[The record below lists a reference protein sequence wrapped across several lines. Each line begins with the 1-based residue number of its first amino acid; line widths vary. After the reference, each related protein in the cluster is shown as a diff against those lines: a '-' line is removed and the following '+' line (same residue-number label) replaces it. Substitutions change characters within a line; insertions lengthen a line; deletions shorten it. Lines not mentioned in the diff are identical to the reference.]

1 MLYVNNLFYF
11 QPLIR
16 IINKLQKGI
25 MKKSNYLLLLI
36 SLLFIGSINAQTGVR
51 FGLKAGYS
59 MGTQYGIKPA
69 DDIYTVTTDI
79 RNGFAGG
86 LLIYFPITE
95 SVGIQQ
101 ELLYAMKG
109 SRQNVTISQ
118 PFSINTVSEY
128 NLNYFEMP
136 MLVKYQF
143 VRIKNTAIYGSTG
156 IALSLLMNGEYDI
169 TTTINAGGPPVVVE
183 ESGDTKGLDI
193 FDYSF
198 VYGAGTDFKLFEKD
212 FFFDIRMTVGWNTL
226 AMPNATGADPVPLRN
241 QAYVFSVG
249 TYF

>member
-1 MLYVNNLFYF
+1 
-11 QPLIR
+11 
-16 IINKLQKGI
+16 
-25 MKKSNYLLLLI
+25 MKKFTCI
-36 SLLFIGSINAQTGVR
+36 LLFTSSLFLGSVYAQTGVR

-59 MGTQYGIKPA
+59 LGTQYGIKPA
-69 DDIYTVTTDI
+69 DDIYTVSSDI

-95 SVGIQQ
+95 SVGIQH

-109 SRQNVTISQ
+109 SRQNVTITQ
-118 PFSINTVSEY
+118 PVSINTVSEY

-136 MLVKYQF
+136 MIVKYKF
-143 VRIKNTAIYGSTG
+143 IKIKNLGIYGSTG
-156 IALSLLMNGEYDI
+156 IALSLLMNGDYNI
-169 TTTINAGGPPVVVE
+169 TSTINMGGPPIVVE

-198 VYGAGTDFKLFEKD
+198 VYGAGTDFKLLEKD
-212 FFFDIRMTVGWNTL
+212 FFFDLRMTVGWNTL

-241 QAYVFSVG
+241 QAYVFAVG
-249 TYF
+249 MYF